1 MYDIFP
7 KSLKEF
13 IEDST
18 IRLPRFQRKA
28 SCDYKKRF
36 ELALSIFKNY
46 PLGASILSKEIVD
59 GNLTEWLLDGR
70 QRRDSLKIIYWNP
83 EELYFWAKKYLP
95 IKKNQNI
102 DTISSTFKD
111 KVADFIEEVKNDN
124 SSSIEIENGYIPDI
138 VEEENEEDEAEVE
151 NFEVNTSNDSE
162 VNIHYCLETMKKNL
176 KIVSLKFG
184 I

>member
-28 SCDYKKRF
+28 SWDYKKRF

-111 KVADFIEEVKNDN
+111 KVVMQRLITADDN
-124 SSSIEIENGYIPDI
+124 LINKFVNSHKLIEI
-138 VEEENEEDEAEVE
+138 
-151 NFEVNTSNDSE
+151 S
-162 VNIHYCLETMKKNL
+162 C
-176 KIVSLKFG
+176 FG
-184 I
+184 ANKYN